1 MNLRMHKLAFF
12 TLFIVNTSFGQVHTS
27 WPKKDTKEL
36 SISVKEGPVSDD
48 PFYDVVVAG
57 KTKEGNY
64 WCVTT
69 SKEARDQNFVYHQ
82 YKQDLELTAEKPFF
96 SNSKKSDA
104 ALWDV
109 VKIGEHYYALFS
121 TKVDDDFSVIFAKSI
136 DISTG
141 EISKEKKILCKLPWK
156 GKKGF
161 PIAELKFLEVKD
173 GQNEIFGIS
182 GCQNQSHLYKKGPN
196 NNVLLNYQFVWVF
209 DSALDLKNSAS
220 IYSGRGKVIKPV
232 HSEVFIDKYHSIFR
246 IDKSELMNFRFPRG
260 ETYKGATFSI
270 KQFSPDGHTNKYE
283 SERDIHLSDIN
294 IFSKSRDVFGIV
306 EIYTRSIWN
315 KQYKSR
321 LKQTLLDKKTMEIVE
336 EIDYPLTEKFIA
348 RVSSFDA
355 ESKKKYNYRTKEEK
369 KLDEL
374 KSNNLIEGLK
384 I

>member
-1 MNLRMHKLAFF
+1 
-12 TLFIVNTSFGQVHTS
+12 
-27 WPKKDTKEL
+27 
-36 SISVKEGPVSDD
+36 
-48 PFYDVVVAG
+48 
-57 KTKEGNY
+57 
-64 WCVTT
+64 
-69 SKEARDQNFVYHQ
+69 
-82 YKQDLELTAEKPFF
+82 
-96 SNSKKSDA
+96 
-104 ALWDV
+104 
-109 VKIGEHYYALFS
+109 
-121 TKVDDDFSVIFAKSI
+121 
-136 DISTG
+136 
-141 EISKEKKILCKLPWK
+141 
-156 GKKGF
+156 
-161 PIAELKFLEVKD
+161 
-173 GQNEIFGIS
+173 
-182 GCQNQSHLYKKGPN
+182 LYKKGPN